1 MKTSHGGNDAAVQR
15 AAVAQGPRG
24 ARTLTLIAITR
35 EAAELDA
42 FAGHEQIWLGR
53 DIDRGLTAI
62 VAIHNTALGPALG
75 GTRIWP
81 HETFAAALTDAL
93 RLSRGMTLKAALA
106 GVPFGGGKAVIMA
119 DAKTEKT
126 AELLE
131 AYADVL
137 VSLEGQFFTGEDV
150 GLSLGDADFLRRRA
164 TNVTGTT
171 AGGSG
176 NPSPVTA
183 HGVFLGLQAA
193 LRHQR
198 GTHELDG
205 IRVAVQGLGSV
216 GLALAAE
223 LHRRGARLTVA
234 DIDAARLEQ
243 ARARF
248 DAACVGPEEILAA
261 DVDIFAPCALG
272 SVLSGDTIPA
282 LKASIVA
289 GSANNQLARHED
301 AGRLRER
308 AFSMH
313 RIMSSTP
320 AALSMWRPSLRPA
333 AMMPRRPWRRWPRFR
348 QRWRGSS
355 SVPMPSASPP
365 MTSPRRSPWSAST
378 PAGTEPQASHACRD
392 GTPICGR

>member
-1 MKTSHGGNDAAVQR
+1 
-15 AAVAQGPRG
+15 
-24 ARTLTLIAITR
+24 
-35 EAAELDA
+35 
-42 FAGHEQIWLGR
+42 
-53 DIDRGLTAI
+53 
-62 VAIHNTALGPALG
+62 
-75 GTRIWP
+75 
-81 HETFAAALTDAL
+81 
-93 RLSRGMTLKAALA
+93 MTLKAAVA

-272 SVLSGDTIPA
+272 GVLSGDTIPA

-289 GSANNQLARHED
+289 GSANNQLARHDD

-308 AFSMH
+308 GILYAPDYV
-313 RIMSSTP
+313 INAGGLINV
-320 AALSMWRPSLRPA
+320 AASLRPA

>member
-1 MKTSHGGNDAAVQR
+1 MLQFTEPRSLKV
-15 AAVAQGPRG
+15 PRG
-24 ARTLTLIAITR
+24 ARTLTLIDITR

-93 RLSRGMTLKAALA
+93 RLSRGMTLKAAVA

-198 GTHELDG
+198 GTAELDG

-272 SVLSGDTIPA
+272 GVLSGDTIPA

-289 GSANNQLARHED
+289 GSANNQLAEESLADLLRAHGILWAPD
-301 AGRLRER
+301 FVANAGGIINVATELDRGGYDPKRARER
-308 AFSMH
+308 VRGIRDTLKEIFDEAD
-313 RIMSSTP
+313 RTGTTP
-320 AALSMWRPSLRPA
+320 LTAAMLLARRRLGETVRAPRTRPA
-333 AMMPRRPWRRWPRFR
+333 
-348 QRWRGSS
+348 RG
-355 SVPMPSASPP
+355 
-365 MTSPRRSPWSAST
+365 
-378 PAGTEPQASHACRD
+378 
-392 GTPICGR
+392 

>member
-1 MKTSHGGNDAAVQR
+1 MLQFSEPRSLKV
-15 AAVAQGPRG
+15 PRG
-24 ARTLTLIAITR
+24 ARTLTLIDITR

-81 HETFAAALTDAL
+81 HEDLRCGADRCPQAVARHDLEGSRRRRAL
-93 RLSRGMTLKAALA
+93 RRRQSGDHGRCQDREDGRA
-106 GVPFGGGKAVIMA
+106 
-119 DAKTEKT
+119 
-126 AELLE
+126 LE

-272 SVLSGDTIPA
+272 GVLSGDTIPA

-289 GSANNQLARHED
+289 GSANNQLARHDD

-308 AFSMH
+308 GILYAPDYVINAGGLINVAAELAPGGYDAEATMAKVAEIPATLA
-313 RIMSSTP
+313 RIFERSDAERLATNDV
-320 AALSMWRPSLRPA
+320 AQAI
-333 AMMPRRPWRRWPRFR
+333 AMERIN
-348 QRWRGSS
+348 
-355 SVPMPSASPP
+355 
-365 MTSPRRSPWSAST
+365 
-378 PAGTEPQASHACRD
+378 AGRH
-392 GTPICGR
+392 